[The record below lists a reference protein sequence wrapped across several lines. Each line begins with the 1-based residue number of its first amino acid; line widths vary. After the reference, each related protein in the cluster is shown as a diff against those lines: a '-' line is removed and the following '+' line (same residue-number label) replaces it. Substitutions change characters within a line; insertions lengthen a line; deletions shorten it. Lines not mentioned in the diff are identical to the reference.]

1 MLWKCTGNAQQS
13 STNPVDMAVSN
24 REARWEAALLSHDF
38 ADPLWAVRQAQD
50 AARVQGLEAAVVFWG
65 PLAGELQG
73 RGARRALYIDD
84 CGENDSRSDDAMAKK
99 QAEANRGPQK
109 TGRGKCQATADENVA
124 GPSIEA
130 PATKR
135 PQGRPPKASSEG
147 PITPM
152 PNVATP
158 ARNLRRAADVTMPE
172 GEKPSA
178 RKDVAANAPRVT
190 HTKRSRSFSPSSTS
204 DTASEAPERHRSKKV
219 SNAQSRYSSRSQH
232 S

>member
-1 MLWKCTGNAQQS
+1 
-13 STNPVDMAVSN
+13 
-24 REARWEAALLSHDF
+24 
-38 ADPLWAVRQAQD
+38 
-50 AARVQGLEAAVVFWG
+50 
-65 PLAGELQG
+65 
-73 RGARRALYIDD
+73 
-84 CGENDSRSDDAMAKK
+84 MAKK

-109 TGRGKCQATADENVA
+109 TGRGKRQATADENVA

-135 PQGRPPKASSEG
+135 PQGRPPKASSGG

-219 SNAQSRYSSRSQH
+219 SNAQSSQPRKRRTRSRRHVSSITSTSTTSLRSKRGKKRLHADSHSSTRHEGRHGKSRKAPSSRS
-232 S
+232 SSVRGRRTRTGKKSKDLKKK